1 MSSSSQTSANAN
13 RLAADQQPPFRTS
26 TTPSSRSSSPAN
38 TSLYPPPPRTIR
50 SSPSNSSLNKTSANN
65 SATPRIP
72 LGNKREE
79 LWRRRW
85 ERASEILGDK
95 GVVLGSWRVGTD
107 VKDVSLWLVKEAIKE
122 TPNEAEKERKAG
134 SA

>member
-1 MSSSSQTSANAN
+1 M
-13 RLAADQQPPFRTS
+13 
-26 TTPSSRSSSPAN
+26 
-38 TSLYPPPPRTIR
+38 
-50 SSPSNSSLNKTSANN
+50 N

-95 GVVLGSWRVGTD
+95 GVVLGSWRIGTD
-107 VKDVSLWLVKEAIKE
+107 AKDVSLWLVKEAMKE
-122 TPNEAEKERKAG
+122 TPTGKEKMREAEKESRQG
-134 SA
+134 VSGNGL